1 MMRKPTRN
9 ELSLFYRES
18 NKWDIFSI
26 FSNKLIVI
34 KEERIKNG
42 TRKLLFL
49 IPNNL
54 EKLIYF
60 THTYRSGL
68 FLGTINIKKFY
79 PSFPFL
85 YLVTKFGINYPY
97 ILLNTQAEILFLYG
111 RDILGE
117 SILEYSTGLKENCL
131 VIVLNTNKELLGIGR
146 TRFSDELIQNKGKI
160 TISNLMDLGL
170 YHRNENKRDQSSF
183 DLSYFID

>member
-18 NKWDIFSI
+18 NKWDIFAI
-26 FSNKLIVI
+26 VSNKLILI
-34 KEERIKNG
+34 KEETIKNQN
-42 TRKLLFL
+42 RKLLFM
-49 IPNNL
+49 IPENL
-54 EKLIYF
+54 ENLIYSK
-60 THTYRSGL
+60 HTYRSGL
-68 FLGTINIKKFY
+68 FLGTINVKNFY

-97 ILLNTQAEILFLYG
+97 ILLNAEAEILFLYG

-117 SILEYSTGLKENCL
+117 SILEYSKGLKENCL
-131 VIVLNTNKELLGIGR
+131 VIISNTNKEPLGIGR
-146 TRFSDELIQNKGKI
+146 TRFSDEVIRKKGKI

-170 YHRNENKRDQSSF
+170 YHRNENKRDQSSL
-183 DLSYFID
+183 DLSYFLD